1 MDFRLVSKNYIGI
14 VGTLILVILLSQS
27 RFFDFLTETSLGRI
41 ILLLFTIFIS
51 YTNKFLGLLAV
62 LFIIIAFNNNDM
74 NYGFYGGSFYGGSFY
89 EGFDGSGNILN
100 NSGNSLE
107 TAVSPDKANISQ
119 NKQNISVNLQ
129 QKTQQLQQQ
138 QQQQQ
143 QQQINNSSQTA
154 AATSSAAST
163 TSPPS
168 SGTEGFCI
176 LDKENNM
183 LRGKQSNSVP
193 VFNNSRQQDDN
204 VSPSDKSIFSDSYST
219 F

>member
-1 MDFRLVSKNYIGI
+1 MDFRLVNKKYIGI
-14 VGTLILVILLSQS
+14 VGTLTLVVLLSQS
-27 RFFDFLTETSLGRI
+27 HFFDFLTETSLGRI
-41 ILLLFTIFIS
+41 ILLLLIIFIS

-74 NYGFYGGSFYGGSFY
+74 NYGFY

-100 NSGNSLE
+100 NSGSSLA
-107 TAVSPDKANISQ
+107 TAVSQDKANISQ
-119 NKQNISVNLQ
+119 NKQNISANLQ
-129 QKTQQLQQQ
+129 QKKQQV
-138 QQQQQ
+138 

-154 AATSSAAST
+154 ATTSSAAST
-163 TSPPS
+163 TSTPS

-193 VFNNSRQQDDN
+193 VFNDSRQQDDN

>member
-27 RFFDFLTETSLGRI
+27 HFFDFLTETSLGRI

-74 NYGFYGGSFYGGSFY
+74 NYGFYGDSFY

-100 NSGNSLE
+100 NSENSLATE
-107 TAVSPDKANISQ
+107 ITQDKANISQ
-119 NKQNISVNLQ
+119 NKQNISANLQ
-129 QKTQQLQQQ
+129 QKTQQL
-138 QQQQQ
+138 

-204 VSPSDKSIFSDSYST
+204 VSPSDKSIFTDSYST

>member
-1 MDFRLVSKNYIGI
+1 MDFRLVSKKYIGI
-14 VGTLILVILLSQS
+14 VGTLILVVLLSQS
-27 RFFDFLTETSLGRI
+27 HFFDFLTETSLGRI
-41 ILLLFTIFIS
+41 ILLLLIIFIS

-74 NYGFYGGSFYGGSFY
+74 NYGFYGGSFY
-89 EGFDGSGNILN
+89 EGFDGSGNIVN
-100 NSGNSLE
+100 NSGSSLA
-107 TAVSPDKANISQ
+107 TVVSQDKANISQ
-119 NKQNISVNLQ
+119 NKQNISANLQ
-129 QKTQQLQQQ
+129 QKKQQVQQQ
-138 QQQQQ
+138 V

-154 AATSSAAST
+154 ATTSSAAST
-163 TSPPS
+163 TSTSS

-193 VFNNSRQQDDN
+193 VFNDSRQQDDN

>member
-1 MDFRLVSKNYIGI
+1 MNFRLVSKNYIGI

-41 ILLLFTIFIS
+41 FLLLFTILIS

-62 LFIIIAFNNNDM
+62 LCIIIAFNNNDI
-74 NYGFYGGSFYGGSFY
+74 NYNFY
-89 EGFDGSGNILN
+89 EGFDGSA
-100 NSGNSLE
+100 NSLV
-107 TAVSPDKANISQ
+107 TTISQ
-119 NKQNISVNLQ
+119 DKPQINQDKQNISTNLQ
-129 QKTQQLQQQ
+129 QKKQQVQQQVQQQ
-138 QQQQQ
+138 QA
-143 QQQINNSSQTA
+143 NNASQTA
-154 AATSSAAST
+154 TTTSSAAST
-163 TSPPS
+163 S

-176 LDKENNM
+176 LDRENNM